1 MITDCSTGE
10 VIFSR
15 LLPMEANRKIIEL
28 AEDQQVD
35 FLTYEKDVIITN
47 NKDCPY
53 GLIEQKINGME
64 IRQIEDMKSHLN
76 FPVPKFLFL
85 DDGDYLAMVE
95 PRVKACLLYTSCI
108 ITLFLANSR
117 GGLIGLLVFSTIES
131 VVSFIYFLKRNRK
144 KAAKCLVFSPILIV
158 LILSGNL
165 ATKNISGN
173 IFQYIQSRKVVLDTL
188 DGQQGYFSTLSLIH
202 ICVFLGTEFKSF
214 DQYKEMQCI
223 PKGNTEIWIAYVGTL
238 GHSYDLTRVID
249 AIRMLNNP
257 NIRFIVLG
265 DGPLKMKFQQ
275 YADKKHVHAIFM
287 GRISYPEMVSVLCQC
302 DIAVN
307 PIMKGAAQSII
318 NKVGDY
324 AAAGLP
330 VISTQ
335 ECKEYRNLIEAYQ
348 CGFNCDNENTVEL
361 AEKIKILIE
370 HPNMRKKMGN
380 NNRKLGEEK
389 FDRRITY
396 PMICQLLI
404 EEL

>member
-1 MITDCSTGE
+1 MAENKKDILIISHFVDFPWEKGNDRFIYIATLLQEKGKE
-10 VIFSR
+10 VELVTSDFIHNQKKYRNKRELLKAPLDFKVTLLHEEKYNKNVCIKRVFSHKG
-15 LLPMEANRKIIEL
+15 LGKNLKNYL
-28 AEDQQVD
+28 AERRIPDIIYCAVPSLDVARAASD
-35 FLTYEKDVIITN
+35 FAEKYHVKFVIDIQDLWPEAFEMVNPFKSINQIVFHEMKKRANEIYKRADAIVAVSDTY
-47 NKDCPY
+47 
-53 GLIEQKINGME
+53 L
-64 IRQIEDMKSHLN
+64 
-76 FPVPKFLFL
+76 
-85 DDGDYLAMVE
+85 
-95 PRVKACLLYTSCI
+95 
-108 ITLFLANSR
+108 SR
-117 GGLIGLLVFSTIES
+117 GKQVNQ
-131 VVSFIYFLKRNRK
+131 K
-144 KAAKCLVFSPILIV
+144 
-158 LILSGNL
+158 
-165 ATKNISGN
+165 ATKG
-173 IFQYIQSRKVVLDTL
+173 
-188 DGQQGYFSTLSLIH
+188 LS
-202 ICVFLGTEFKSF
+202 VFLGTEFKSF

-335 ECKEYRNLIEAYQ
+335 ECKEYRNLIETYQ